1 MLVLHRKQQ
10 LLVIEV
16 AGRKILVRV
25 IRASAGA
32 VRHGITAPED
42 VAVHR
47 EEIWKKIDE
56 WQGRSVDAAR
66 GTASE

>member
-1 MLVLHRKQQ
+1 LTRKQQ
-10 LLVIEV
+10 QQLVIEV
-16 AGRKILVRV
+16 AGRKILVRI

-32 VRHGITAPED
+32 VRLGITAPED

-47 EEIWKKIDE
+47 EEIWNKIDE

-66 GTASE
+66 EIACE